1 MRVSLQSVVG
11 LFAFALL
18 VPAGCA
24 PEGAAPPL
32 AELEASGP
40 GPSASPASVPAP
52 FPSVP
57 KVEAAPPQEADERAG
72 EFSETAFTTY
82 ADPRMDE
89 LLAERAFQLTLPM
102 ADGPMWD
109 ALRRTRVTIDEASQ
123 LYRADHPPEVRAMA
137 GRPLTI
143 QGYVLPLE
151 VGDRIG
157 HFLVSPYTPVC
168 FFHPPAEPNEII
180 EVRLRRP
187 IRAGFHLVEVQG
199 TLSLVDDGEK
209 GLFFQLSDADAR
221 IVDSVDF

>member
-18 VPAGCA
+18 IPAGCG

-32 AELEASGP
+32 AELEVSGP
-40 GPSASPASVPAP
+40 RLPDPPATVSAPPPPAP
-52 FPSVP
+52 DT
-57 KVEAAPPQEADERAG
+57 ETEPPQKADVGAG
-72 EFSETAFTTY
+72 EFAEAAFTTY

-89 LLAERAFQLTLPM
+89 LLAERAFQLTLPT

-221 IVDSVDF
+221 IVDSIDF